1 MSGGG
6 GTCSFSSARFIS
18 AAKLPAPPAQVQL
31 AADPFEFVLDGCT
44 PGSTVQ
50 ITITYPQPLPAGA
63 QYWKH
68 GPRPGQAAGWYAY
81 RRATVGGNTVALTLT
96 DGALG
101 DDDLDAT
108 NGRIVD
114 AGAPAMAGGPAAI
127 PTLSQWGMLLLSGLM
142 AVLGLRMRRKI

>member
-1 MSGGG
+1 V
-6 GTCSFSSARFIS
+6 R
-18 AAKLPAPPAQVQL
+18 L
-31 AADPFEFVLDGCT
+31 AADPFAFVLDGCT

-50 ITITYPQPLPAGA
+50 ITITYPQVLPVGA
-63 QYWKH
+63 QFWKH
-68 GPRPGQAAGWYAY
+68 GPRPGQAAGWYIY
-81 RRATVGGNTVALTLT
+81 SRATADGNTVVLTLT

-114 AGAPAMAGGPAAI
+114 AGAPAMAGGPVAI

-142 AVLGLRMRRKI
+142 AVPGLRLRRKI